1 LSEGTGHRHAS
12 ARNGAISLA
21 KITTAQDLLDSE
33 LVVLNLGLDIFRQAL
48 ESQKVKCVQVDL
60 SQAPKLEKRL
70 ADALDRLL

>member
-1 LSEGTGHRHAS
+1 MAKKTKAQ
-12 ARNGAISLA
+12 SL
-21 KITTAQDLLDSE
+21 LGSE

-60 SQAPKLEKRL
+60 TQAPKLEKKL

>member
-1 LSEGTGHRHAS
+1 M
-12 ARNGAISLA
+12 A
-21 KITTAQDLLDSE
+21 KKTENKSILGSE

-60 SQAPKLEKRL
+60 QQAPKLEKKL

>member
-1 LSEGTGHRHAS
+1 LARKAAS
-12 ARNGAISLA
+12 GKLLGA
-21 KITTAQDLLDSE
+21 E

-60 SQAPKLEKRL
+60 TQAPKLDKKL

>member
-1 LSEGTGHRHAS
+1 L
-12 ARNGAISLA
+12 ARKPRTQSL
-21 KITTAQDLLDSE
+21 LGSE

-60 SQAPKLEKRL
+60 LQAPKLDKKL

>member
-1 LSEGTGHRHAS
+1 LARKTEGKTILGS
-12 ARNGAISLA
+12 
-21 KITTAQDLLDSE
+21 D

-60 SQAPKLEKRL
+60 QQAPKLEKKL